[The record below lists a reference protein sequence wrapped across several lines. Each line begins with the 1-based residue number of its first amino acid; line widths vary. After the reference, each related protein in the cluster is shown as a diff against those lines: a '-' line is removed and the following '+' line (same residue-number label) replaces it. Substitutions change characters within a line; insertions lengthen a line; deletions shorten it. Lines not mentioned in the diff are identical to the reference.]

1 MTRTVAAAEAARWI
15 ERGEARLI
23 DVRSP
28 AEFAAEHIAA
38 ARSLPLD
45 TLPGSLQALGLPADR
60 KLVVQCLKGGRGAT
74 ACAAVGRD
82 FPEAWNL
89 EGGIEAWKA
98 AGHPVVRHAAGLPVV
113 R

>member
-15 ERGEARLI
+15 ESGEALLI

-38 ARSLPLD
+38 AHSLPLD
-45 TLPGSLQALGLPADR
+45 TLPGSLQAMRPPADK
-60 KLVVQCLKGGRGAT
+60 KLVFQCLKGGRGVS
-74 ACAAVGRD
+74 ACASVAGD

-98 AGHPVVRHAAGLPVV
+98 AGLPVV